1 MRRLFEA
8 IFKFS
13 TQLPPQIMSVVQE
26 AFDYSRKLEIEVQEL
41 RSEIARLKNVPDK
54 PNIKASKNNDEAS
67 QSSNSNESS
76 KKIGGSEKGKSRQ
89 NKRAI
94 EIHETI
100 IIRPANIPKG
110 AKLKDSKEFTVQDI
124 EIKNKNTRFI
134 IQRWTL
140 VDGTIVTGEL
150 PIEIQG
156 HYGVNLKKYILL
168 KGMYYFIRKKI
179 VF

>member
-1 MRRLFEA
+1 MFEA

-54 PNIKASKNNDEAS
+54 PNIKESKNNDEAS

-89 NKRAI
+89 KKRAI

-100 IIRPANIPKG
+100 IIRPANIPEG

-124 EIKNKNTRFI
+124 EI
-134 IQRWTL
+134 
-140 VDGTIVTGEL
+140 
-150 PIEIQG
+150 
-156 HYGVNLKKYILL
+156 
-168 KGMYYFIRKKI
+168 
-179 VF
+179 